1 MVQVIDDPLRG
12 NVFGRLGASLGK
24 GLSEQLPKEIER
36 SRLASG
42 LKDFEAGSQG
52 LNPIQQYA
60 RLAAIPGM
68 TPEHL
73 YNLSPLLKQVS
84 QRQAAPIQVP
94 AGRQA
99 QVEIPANSPGQP
111 QTSRTGMQSNANIPQ
126 QSNISERAQ
135 VNEDYLKAQDPNTP
149 RQFPQAGIVTQE
161 ALNAEAT
168 PIIRPTPEE
177 IWNRGIQL
185 SQQDPFNFPTPE
197 AGANFVDKQV
207 NTEIANQEAMRNK
220 ASLQRNQQQEIDS
233 EFNAAMGAKLH
244 KPIGGLE
251 NYGDVLGDMQVG
263 LRNAAYEAVK
273 DGKMTPKQAG
283 QYYSNK
289 GLELAKATNKLRELS
304 GLTKFQRSTGGIVSS
319 IKSIQKMYDE
329 LGLRREFTDM
339 VRDNLDL
346 TQAGASYL
354 VNPASNNK
362 SIQKELDNFKKYSS
376 FDLFGESPN
385 RFQEDEAYK
394 KIASHLNPND
404 SLLSIGYALQEKGFD
419 PDKWLSYIANDPDVP
434 LTQVQRNEMNNSFP
448 KLRSLG
454 DIWLYDIGKSAFEEL
469 K

>member
-1 MVQVIDDPLRG
+1 MVQVIEDPLRG
-12 NVFGRLGASLGK
+12 NVFGRLGASIGK

-36 SRLASG
+36 GRLAHG
-42 LKDFEAGSQG
+42 LKEFEQGSAG

-84 QRQAAPIQVP
+84 QRQAQPVKVP
-94 AGRQA
+94 EGRQGQGGMPSNAAGQA
-99 QVEIPANSPGQP
+99 QPARS
-111 QTSRTGMQSNANIPQ
+111 GMQPNAEARP
-126 QSNISERAQ
+126 QSND
-135 VNEDYLKAQDPNTP
+135 NYLTAENPYTP
-149 RQFPQAGIVTQE
+149 RQFPQAGIITPE

-168 PIIRPTPEE
+168 PVIRPTPDE
-177 IWNRGIQL
+177 IWNRGIEL
-185 SQQDPFNFPTPE
+185 SRQDPFNFPTPE
-197 AGANFVDKQV
+197 AGANFIDKQV
-207 NTEIANQEAMRNK
+207 NTEIANQEAERNK

-233 EFNAAMGAKLH
+233 EFNSAMSAKLH

-251 NYGDVLGDMQVG
+251 NYGDVLGDMQVT
-263 LRNAAYEAVK
+263 LRNAAYESVK

-289 GLELAKATNKLRELS
+289 GLELAKSTNKLRELS
-304 GLTKFQRSTGGIVSS
+304 GLTKFQRSTKGIVSS
-319 IKSIQKMYDE
+319 VKSIQKMYDE

-354 VNPASNNK
+354 VNPASDNK
-362 SIQKELDNFKKYSS
+362 GIQRELNSIKYSP
-376 FDLFGESPN
+376 FDLFSESPSGSK
-385 RFQEDEAYK
+385 EDETYK
-394 KIASHLNPND
+394 NIAGHLKPND

-419 PDKWLSYIANDPDVP
+419 PDKWLSYIGNDPDVA
-434 LTQVQRNEMNNSFP
+434 LTQFQRTELNNSFP
-448 KLRSLG
+448 KLRSMG
-454 DIWLYDIGKSAFEEL
+454 DIWLYDIGHSAFEEL